1 MAYKTDLIN
10 HVQQTL
16 GGTKKDAEQAV
27 NTVLNAIQEVT
38 IQEGKLLIKD
48 HGSYEVRSSKARK
61 GKVYTR
67 INPLPLDHITASP
80 LKPVK
85 PLKMPL
91 TIRKVVT

>member
-38 IQEGKLLIKD
+38 VQEGKLLIKD
-48 HGSYEVRSSKARK
+48 HGSYEVRPQKARK
-61 GKVYTR
+61 G
-67 INPLPLDHITASP
+67 ID
-80 LKPVK
+80 
-85 PLKMPL
+85 PL
-91 TIRKVVT
+91 TKQPRTIDAYNRITFKAGKGFKDAAND

>member
-27 NTVLNAIQEVT
+27 NAVLTSIQDVT

-48 HGSYEVRSSKARK
+48 HGSYEIRPQKARK
-61 GKVYTR
+61 GKDLST
-67 INPLPLDHITASP
+67 NQ
-80 LKPVK
+80 
-85 PLKMPL
+85 PL
-91 TIRKVVT
+91 TIGPYNRIIFKAGKGFKDAANA

>member
-38 IQEGKLLIKD
+38 VQEGKLLIKD
-48 HGSYEVRSSKARK
+48 HGSYEVRPQKARK
-61 GKVYTR
+61 G
-67 INPLPLDHITASP
+67 ID
-80 LKPVK
+80 
-85 PLKMPL
+85 PL
-91 TIRKVVT
+91 TKQPRTIDAYNRITFKAGKGFKDAANA